1 MANWPTADIRSSAF
15 IDHAAE
21 AQQGMRNLSASWKNL
36 PEGRLRQL
44 TVEAIHETG
53 EGMAAMLQRVPSQKG
68 RELHITT
75 QRTMGR
81 FGGVPEPSNAT
92 RVENF
97 QNLDDVL
104 AAAENFRQVRQQQ
117 EVHVLSKPTE
127 NPEVVGHAY
136 ADGSYNTTHYSIP
149 LNDTSPETISQ
160 IEEIAKQ
167 HNIAGLNVNPDT
179 NEIEVYFAGDATDAG
194 QWRESARQ
202 FIKDVLGGGH
212 ATDQSRIRHST
223 KRLHPIG
230 RSGVWGG
237 KQLSDYLYGSTG
249 AGPIPGARAVS
260 TLSRYA
266 QAGLESP
273 DDNLDLVATGDPE
286 LDEMLARIYKR
297 SFDVD
302 WIPLFGDGTVHENL
316 EYFSR

>member
-1 MANWPTADIRSSAF
+1 MANWLIADIRSSAF
-15 IDHAAE
+15 IDHATE
-21 AQQGMRNLSASWKNL
+21 AQQGMRNLSGSWKNL

-44 TVEAIHETG
+44 TEDAIHETG

-68 RELHITT
+68 RELHIAT

-81 FGGVPEPSNAT
+81 FGGVPGPSTAT

-127 NPEVVGHAY
+127 NPDLVGHTY

-149 LNDTSPETISQ
+149 LKDTNPETISQ

-167 HNIAGLNVNPDT
+167 HNIAGMNVNPDT

-194 QWRESARQ
+194 QWRESADQ
-202 FIKDVLGGGH
+202 FIENVIGGGYGT
-212 ATDQSRIRHST
+212 AQRNARQTVR
-223 KRLHPIG
+223 RLHPIG

-249 AGPIPGARAVS
+249 AEPATGARALS

-266 QAGLESP
+266 QPELEPP

-286 LDEMLARIYKR
+286 LDEMLAKIYKR